1 VLDWAMKLVQMQS
14 EETAVLDE
22 ELAAVWERNCEL
34 RGLAS
39 LGPHPMLVTPPP
51 KVATTPE
58 HP

>member
-1 VLDWAMKLVQMQS
+1 MKLVQMQS

-22 ELAAVWERNCEL
+22 ELAAVWEMNCKL
-34 RGLAS
+34 RGVAS